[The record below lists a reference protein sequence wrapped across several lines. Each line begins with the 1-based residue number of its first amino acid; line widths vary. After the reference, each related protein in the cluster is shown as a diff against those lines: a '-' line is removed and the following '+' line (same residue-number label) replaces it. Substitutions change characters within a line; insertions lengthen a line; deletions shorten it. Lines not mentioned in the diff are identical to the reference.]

1 MRPLVRTGRR
11 PEKQAGLALLLIV
24 GVLGLG
30 AMLMLVR
37 AFNQA
42 ALSDPRRVG
51 NERVLVDAKA
61 ALLLYVST
69 QAATEAYPGKLPC
82 PEDTSLI
89 GTANEGRTQTYCSL
103 PAVGRL
109 PWKTLGLGAAPDR
122 KSVV

>member
-42 ALSDPRRVG
+42 ALSDPQRVG
-51 NERVLVDAKA
+51 NERVLVDA
-61 ALLLYVST
+61 
-69 QAATEAYPGKLPC
+69 
-82 PEDTSLI
+82 
-89 GTANEGRTQTYCSL
+89 
-103 PAVGRL
+103 
-109 PWKTLGLGAAPDR
+109 DR